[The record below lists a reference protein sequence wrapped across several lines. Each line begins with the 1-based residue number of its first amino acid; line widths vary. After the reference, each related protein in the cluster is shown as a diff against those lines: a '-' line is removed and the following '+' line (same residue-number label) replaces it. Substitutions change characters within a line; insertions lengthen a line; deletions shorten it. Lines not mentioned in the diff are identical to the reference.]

1 MRICNIE
8 VSFKIP
14 IGDNDNSILT
24 DQNDIKYNRDTVCEA
39 CEKMVKC
46 PIVYQ
51 DNEKSIESVIGII
64 SGVEIGDNDII
75 VKGILKGG
83 GTNEWCDFN
92 DLNIIDK
99 MDIKCFGIAE
109 H

>member
-1 MRICNIE
+1 MRICDIE
-8 VSFKIP
+8 ISFKIP
-14 IGDNDNSILT
+14 INDNNGVLT
-24 DQNDIKYNRDTVCEA
+24 DKNDIKYNRDTVCEA
-39 CEKMVKC
+39 YDKMVKC

-51 DNEKSIESVIGII
+51 DNEKSIESVIGIV
-64 SGVEIGDNDII
+64 SEVEIRDNDII

-92 DLNIIDK
+92 DLNIINK
-99 MDIKCFGIAE
+99 MKIKCFGIAE